1 MKIESRKCINI
12 RKIVEY
18 LGTDVATT
26 LLQIHAVTRLD
37 TTSLLNFVGKI
48 KVLKNFLNRKEKLR
62 LLNTID
68 ASCKVSER
76 SVKDIEKLL
85 KLFATLKKK
94 KKVLTKTSVWLCKQ
108 TRTKTSQSLPPHK
121 KSMVQATKL
130 IFCEVY
136 YWLRVDE
143 TIINGIFLQDHGL
156 IVDNQNE
163 EVWPFMVHW
172 ICFNFKFAFP

>member
-12 RKIVEY
+12 KKIVEY

-26 LLQIHAVTRLD
+26 LLQIHAVTRFD
-37 TTSLLNFVGKI
+37 TTSFLNFVGKI

-94 KKVLTKTSVWLCKQ
+94 EKVLTKTSVRLYKQ
-108 TRTKTSQSLPPHK
+108 TKTKTSQSLPPDK
-121 KSMVQATKL
+121 KSMVQATKPIL
-130 IFCEVY
+130 CEIY

-143 TIINGIFLQDHGL
+143 TIINDIFLQDHGL

-163 EVWPFMVHW
+163 EVRPFMV
-172 ICFNFKFAFP
+172 N